1 MSPVSRRGLLRG
13 AMGTAAAGWLSGG
26 ALKLTADP
34 LGMPIGCQSYTVRDA
49 IGKDF
54 PGTLKMLAGVGFGA
68 LEMCSP
74 AGYAT
79 SGFGPLAKMKAAEI
93 RQTIEA
99 AEMRCISSHFQFQ
112 ELRQNLEDR
121 IAWSKEMGLTQMIVS
136 TFALP
141 NSATMDDWMRAAGE
155 LNKIGEQV
163 QKAGIQLGFHNH
175 NFEFRL
181 IDGALVYDKLMGQ
194 LDGKLVKMQFQ
205 VAVIDQGY
213 EAATYLAK
221 YPGRFLSLHLADWSA
236 AEKKQVPI
244 GKGVVDWAKLF
255 AAAKAG
261 GVRNYFVEMDLEL
274 MKASMPYLHTLKG

>member
-1 MSPVSRRGLLRG
+1 MG
-13 AMGTAAAGWLSGG
+13 AAAAGYLSRG
-26 ALKLTADP
+26 ALELRGDP
-34 LGMPIGCQSYTVRDA
+34 LGMPIGCQSYTVRDV

-54 PGTLKMLAGVGFGA
+54 PGTLKMLAGVGFRT

-93 RQTIEA
+93 RQAINA
-99 AEMRCISSHFQFQ
+99 AGLRCESSHFQFQ
-112 ELRQNLEDR
+112 ELRQNLEER

-141 NSATMDDWMRAAGE
+141 NNAAMDDWMRAADT
-155 LNKIGEQV
+155 LNKIGEQIER
-163 QKAGIQLGFHNH
+163 AGIQLGFHNH

-213 EAATYLAK
+213 EAATYLTK
-221 YPGRFLSLHLADWSA
+221 YPGRFLSLHLADWSS

-244 GKGVVDWAKLF
+244 GKGVVDWTKLF
-255 AAAKAG
+255 AAARTG
-261 GVRNYFVEMDLEL
+261 GVKNYFVEMDLDL
-274 MKASMPYLHTLKG
+274 MKASIPYLHELKA

>member
-1 MSPVSRRGLLRG
+1 MSHVSRRGFLGGVTG
-13 AMGTAAAGWLSGG
+13 AAAAGYFSRG
-26 ALKLTADP
+26 ALELRGDP

-54 PGTLKMLAGVGFGA
+54 PGTLKMLAGVGFRT

-79 SGFGPLAKMKAAEI
+79 SGFGPLAKMKAADI
-93 RQTIEA
+93 RQAIDA
-99 AEMRCISSHFQFQ
+99 AGLRCESSHFQFQ
-112 ELRQNLEDR
+112 ELRQNLDDR
-121 IAWSKEMGLTQMIVS
+121 IAWSKEMGLTQMVVS

-141 NSATMDDWMRAAGE
+141 NNAAMDDWMRAADT

-163 QKAGIQLGFHNH
+163 GRAGIQLGFHNH

-181 IDGALVYDKLMGQ
+181 IDGVLVYDKLMGQ
-194 LDGKLVKMQFQ
+194 LDGKLVRMQFQ

-213 EAATYLAK
+213 EAATYLTK

-255 AAAKAG
+255 AAARTG
-261 GVRNYFVEMDLEL
+261 GVKNYFVEMDLDL
-274 MKASMPYLHTLKG
+274 MKASIPFLHELKV

>member
-1 MSPVSRRGLLRG
+1 MSHVSRRGFLGGVTG
-13 AMGTAAAGWLSGG
+13 AAAAGYFSRG
-26 ALKLTADP
+26 ALDLRGDP
-34 LGMPIGCQSYTVRDA
+34 LGVPIGCQSYTVRDA

-54 PGTLKMLAGVGFGA
+54 PGTLNMLAGVGFRA

-93 RQTIEA
+93 RQAIGA
-99 AEMRCISSHFQFQ
+99 AGLRCESSHFQFQ
-112 ELRQNLEDR
+112 ELRQNLEER

-141 NSATMDDWMRAAGE
+141 NNATMDDWMRAADT
-155 LNKIGEQV
+155 LNKIGERIQG
-163 QKAGIQLGFHNH
+163 AGIQLGFHNH

-213 EAATYLAK
+213 EAATYLTK
-221 YPGRFLSLHLADWSA
+221 YPGRFLSLHLADWSS

-244 GKGVVDWAKLF
+244 GQGVVDWAKLF
-255 AAAKAG
+255 AAARTG
-261 GVRNYFVEMDLEL
+261 GVKNYFVEMDLDL
-274 MKASMPYLHTLKG
+274 MKASIPYLHELKA